1 MHVEGIYKG
10 YVVFTHDQEG
20 LVNPRS
26 IYSYEKP
33 GAVKAGD
40 IRIIEGCI
48 WYVSTIDEVTEERRM
63 PLGMFLGPKHVRDQV
78 WWRRVPE
85 KSTGAIEDIRYRLG
99 EIENWLNSPAP
110 WCTVDDVKALIAD
123 ALATNPNITAVD
135 LEDTMIRH
143 LDNYKHKER
152 KDG

>member
-10 YVVFTHDQEG
+10 YVVFTNDREG

-33 GAVKAGD
+33 GAVKTGD
-40 IRIIEGCI
+40 IRVIEGCI
-48 WYVSTIDEVTEERRM
+48 WYVSTIDEITEERRM
-63 PLGMFLGPKHVRDQV
+63 PLEMFLGPKHVRDQV

-85 KSTGAIEDIRYRLG
+85 KSTKAIEDIQHRLG

-123 ALATNPNITAVD
+123 AITANPSITAAELD
-135 LEDTMIRH
+135 ETIRH
-143 LDNYKHKER
+143 HLDTYKHKER
-152 KDG
+152 TNG